1 MKKISNAA
9 GRWICVILVLV
20 MTAITC
26 VEPVK
31 AVTGYSSTAWVD
43 NLDFVD
49 IRGSE
54 KPIQCIYTMEKDGS
68 FLASSYGFRNEGV
81 KTGETIYIRDWTYT
95 CNGYTYFAVIYKGRL
110 MYLNKKYINVSN
122 LVSVNQPKYPGRKNK
137 VKMKAVAG
145 NISDQNNWF
154 YIYSQADD
162 SQPVN
167 CYGIVPVGETL
178 EITKKDYNSEWTQIK
193 WNGRICY
200 IRKSNIS
207 FDEAYLAGARRECQ
221 TNIMLSQ
228 NANLTYKGILK
239 NYNKKLTR
247 KEFYKLAA
255 KWCKA
260 AGKAQFKAGK
270 KVKNKELSASQYNT
284 LLQKMIRKT
293 QAGNVAYNAAK
304 VDADGDGITR
314 DVAIS
319 QLYRAYQVTRDKDY
333 LTTGL
338 EFSICTA
345 DDQNLCLDL
354 WDTQG
359 ESVFLSDRSGQ
370 TDQSFYLSCNNGF
383 WRLRGCRKN
392 YTVCSSTKDVY
403 QDFAGYDSQKLTF
416 EYNDDGTVCIKNIDG
431 LYLDLIDGAVKNSHL
446 KFAPKSDSSTQK
458 FIIKYNE

>member
-1 MKKISNAA
+1 
-9 GRWICVILVLV
+9 
-20 MTAITC
+20 
-26 VEPVK
+26 
-31 AVTGYSSTAWVD
+31 
-43 NLDFVD
+43 
-49 IRGSE
+49 
-54 KPIQCIYTMEKDGS
+54 
-68 FLASSYGFRNEGV
+68 
-81 KTGETIYIRDWTYT
+81 
-95 CNGYTYFAVIYKGRL
+95 

-221 TNIMLSQ
+221 TNIMLAQ

-359 ESVFLSDRSGQ
+359 ESVFLSDRSGP

>member
-1 MKKISNAA
+1 
-9 GRWICVILVLV
+9 
-20 MTAITC
+20 
-26 VEPVK
+26 
-31 AVTGYSSTAWVD
+31 
-43 NLDFVD
+43 
-49 IRGSE
+49 
-54 KPIQCIYTMEKDGS
+54 
-68 FLASSYGFRNEGV
+68 
-81 KTGETIYIRDWTYT
+81 
-95 CNGYTYFAVIYKGRL
+95 
-110 MYLNKKYINVSN
+110 
-122 LVSVNQPKYPGRKNK
+122 
-137 VKMKAVAG
+137 
-145 NISDQNNWF
+145 
-154 YIYSQADD
+154 
-162 SQPVN
+162 
-167 CYGIVPVGETL
+167 
-178 EITKKDYNSEWTQIK
+178 
-193 WNGRICY
+193 
-200 IRKSNIS
+200 
-207 FDEAYLAGARRECQ
+207 
-221 TNIMLSQ
+221 
-228 NANLTYKGILK
+228 
-239 NYNKKLTR
+239 
-247 KEFYKLAA
+247 
-255 KWCKA
+255 
-260 AGKAQFKAGK
+260 
-270 KVKNKELSASQYNT
+270 
-284 LLQKMIRKT
+284 MIRKT

-304 VDADGDGITR
+304 VDADWDGVTR